1 MFKKKSYLAR
11 YHLTN
16 SQCRL
21 T

>member
-1 MFKKKSYLAR
+1 MFRKKSYLAR